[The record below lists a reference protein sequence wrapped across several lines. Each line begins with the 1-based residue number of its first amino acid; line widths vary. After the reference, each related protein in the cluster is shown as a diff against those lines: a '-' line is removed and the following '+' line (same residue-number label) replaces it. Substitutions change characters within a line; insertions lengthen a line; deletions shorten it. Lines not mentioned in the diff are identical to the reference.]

1 MKISKQT
8 KLRRNTGMPSMQ
20 ELFFLLGGLRW
31 DTLPT
36 NVFIFV
42 TQEEH
47 NFQMNKNTALLPT
60 LRERKQNPNLTVLT
74 PSQVFYGL
82 FSLLSKYF

>member
-1 MKISKQT
+1 
-8 KLRRNTGMPSMQ
+8 MQ

-31 DTLPT
+31 DTLST

-74 PSQVFYGL
+74 HSQVFYGL

>member
-1 MKISKQT
+1 
-8 KLRRNTGMPSMQ
+8 MPSMQ

-47 NFQMNKNTALLPT
+47 NFQMNKNTALLHLEGKKTKP
-60 LRERKQNPNLTVLT
+60 
-74 PSQVFYGL
+74 
-82 FSLLSKYF
+82 

>member
-1 MKISKQT
+1 
-8 KLRRNTGMPSMQ
+8 MQ

-47 NFQMNKNTALLPT
+47 NFQMNKNTALLFPT
-60 LRERKQNPNLTVLT
+60 LRERKQNPNFTVLT
-74 PSQVFYGL
+74 HSQVFYGL

>member
-1 MKISKQT
+1 
-8 KLRRNTGMPSMQ
+8 MPSMQ

-36 NVFIFV
+36 NVFIFL
-42 TQEEH
+42 TQEH

-60 LRERKQNPNLTVLT
+60 LRERKQNPNFTVLT
-74 PSQVFYGL
+74 HSQVFYGL

>member
-1 MKISKQT
+1 
-8 KLRRNTGMPSMQ
+8 MPSMQ

-31 DTLPT
+31 DTLST

-47 NFQMNKNTALLPT
+47 NFQMNKNTALLH
-60 LRERKQNPNLTVLT
+60 LERKKTKP
-74 PSQVFYGL
+74 
-82 FSLLSKYF
+82 